1 MHFDVLIQLTI
12 LKSPEK
18 MILNWAIQKC
28 VCVVCVCVCVLCVYV
43 VCVCVEGGG
52 SAPPKRGALYVLTV
66 CQRLAKY
73 IILVYRRV
81 SKNGNFPRKLH
92 VCEIERYGVCL
103 WTEPPGKKIYWV

>member
-1 MHFDVLIQLTI
+1 ML
-12 LKSPEK
+12 
-18 MILNWAIQKC
+18 C
-28 VCVVCVCVCVLCVYV
+28 VCVCVCV
-43 VCVCVEGGG
+43 CVCGGGGEEGG

-92 VCEIERYGVCL
+92 VCEIAGTLDYLERWGVCL
-103 WTEPPGKKIYWV
+103 WV